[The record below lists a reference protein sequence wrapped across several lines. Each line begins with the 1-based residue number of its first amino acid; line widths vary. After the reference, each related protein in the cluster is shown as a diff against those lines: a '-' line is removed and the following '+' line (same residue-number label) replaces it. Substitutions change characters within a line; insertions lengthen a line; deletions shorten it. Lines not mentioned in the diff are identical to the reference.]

1 MSILLPAA
9 VNQTIDAVAQGSS
22 TADLRRQALEAIEQ
36 GEELSEEQIAA
47 LSTVEVRELAEAQ
60 QQVAEERAADAA
72 DDATVDEFVVRR
84 EVKSEDG
91 QQTEVFEG
99 RGPTK
104 ELAYK
109 TASQKWAQARQRRQ
123 VT

>member
-72 DDATVDEFVVRR
+72 TTRRSMNLSSAVRSNQKMGSR
-84 EVKSEDG
+84 PKFSKGAVP
-91 QQTEVFEG
+91 QRNWRT
-99 RGPTK
+99 
-104 ELAYK
+104 K